1 MCANQGPRI
10 PGLICKRTR
19 RCCRRTRRRW
29 TCTRRIART
38 CGCIWWRGR
47 RWIPTDWTQQRQE
60 SFRICR
66 QASRISNLQGWNRRK
81 IYSAQAT
88 LCTRRRKPGKLK
100 FTSMYSLLLLL
111 QLEGNL
117 LTERERERGLPIQI
131 RRRQKCKARR
141 MGSFWSTIRGISSS
155 AILDRALLPLSL
167 FSRVYRISSI
177 ENKVN
182 RVLRKVPNSRLVS
195 YSPLIPRRWSPLLLV
210 SRTKT
215 RPERRWGTIVWNRRR
230 WGRSRTPWAWRK
242 GIFGTSRIRLV

>member
-117 LTERERERGLPIQI
+117 LTEREREREGYPSKFGGDRNVRHVEWARFEVPFVAFLHRPFWIGLFCLYRYFHGYI
-131 RRRQKCKARR
+131 
-141 MGSFWSTIRGISSS
+141 
-155 AILDRALLPLSL
+155 
-167 FSRVYRISSI
+167 VY
-177 ENKVN
+177 
-182 RVLRKVPNSRLVS
+182 P
-195 YSPLIPRRWSPLLLV
+195 
-210 SRTKT
+210 
-215 RPERRWGTIVWNRRR
+215 
-230 WGRSRTPWAWRK
+230 A
-242 GIFGTSRIRLV
+242 SRIR